1 MNINKCFELL
11 EIYPT
16 DDKKIIKN
24 AFKKK
29 AFKYHPDKNKEP
41 EAEEKFKEIN
51 EAYQILLKQPV
62 NIQDRLNKMFNSNIY
77 SKVEGINFNEINF
90 NEINFNEYLNTNQRI
105 VNINIV
111 GNLKIETIRETRNGV
126 TIISQNITN
135 L

>member
-1 MNINKCFELL
+1 MNRNKCFELL

-24 AFKKK
+24 AFFLK

-41 EAEEKFKEIN
+41 YAEEKFKEIN

-62 NIQDRLNKMFNSNIY
+62 NIQDNDRLNKMFNSNIF
-77 SKVEGINFNEINF
+77 SNVEGINFNEINF
-90 NEINFNEYLNTNQRI
+90 NENVNTNQRI
-105 VNINIV
+105 VNINII

>member
-1 MNINKCFELL
+1 MNRNKCFELL

-29 AFKYHPDKNKEP
+29 AFKYHTDKNKEP
-41 EAEEKFKEIN
+41 YAEEKFKEIN

-62 NIQDRLNKMFNSNIY
+62 NIQDNDRLNKMFNSNLF
-77 SKVEGINFNEINF
+77 SNMECINFNEINF
-90 NEINFNEYLNTNQRI
+90 NENVNTNQRI
-105 VNINIV
+105 VNINII

-126 TIISQNITN
+126 TIISQNITT
-135 L
+135 LGI

>member
-41 EAEEKFKEIN
+41 YAEEKFKEIN

-77 SKVEGINFNEINF
+77 SNVEGIHFNEINF
-90 NEINFNEYLNTNQRI
+90 NKINFNEYLNTNQRI

>member
-1 MNINKCFELL
+1 MNRNKCFELL

-41 EAEEKFKEIN
+41 YAEEKFKEIN

-62 NIQDRLNKMFNSNIY
+62 NIQDNDRLNKMFNSNLF
-77 SKVEGINFNEINF
+77 SNMECINFNEINF
-90 NEINFNEYLNTNQRI
+90 NENVNTNQRI
-105 VNINIV
+105 VNINII

-126 TIISQNITN
+126 TIISQNITT
-135 L
+135 LGI

>member
-1 MNINKCFELL
+1 MNRNKCFELL

-41 EAEEKFKEIN
+41 YAEEKFKEIN

-62 NIQDRLNKMFNSNIY
+62 NIQDNDRLNKMFNSNIF
-77 SKVEGINFNEINF
+77 SNVEGINFNEMNF
-90 NEINFNEYLNTNQRI
+90 NENVNTNQRI
-105 VNINIV
+105 VNINII

-126 TIISQNITN
+126 TIISQNITT
-135 L
+135 LGI